1 MGGSPVHL
9 QGCSGVCGNSLDL
22 SGSLKVPESVSCLR
36 VCRKRWNDRSDVVSV
51 CLFDGQEDRNK
62 AGFT

>member
-1 MGGSPVHL
+1 MSAGIIV
-9 QGCSGVCGNSLDL
+9 DL
-22 SGSLKVPESVSCLR
+22 SGSLKVPESESWVR

-51 CLFDGQEDRNK
+51 CLFDGQEDGNK